1 MHEEQQPRET
11 IFTKPGYSLTSL
23 GSLFFGIV
31 IVWCLNGMIFPPFLA
46 ALGLG
51 GTLGT
56 MLFSSLN
63 SLVLM
68 VAVPVLYL
76 RRRSISPRTFSG
88 GNAKITPGHVV
99 LCACTALGVWL
110 VLPAV
115 QYLWYM
121 LLDVLHIPAVVT
133 QVETEGGISGWIFGI
148 LFMAALPA
156 ICEEF
161 LFRGV
166 LLRAAEGVYGPGR
179 ALALSTTLFALMHTS
194 IVSLPTTVLTGLV
207 MGYVML
213 TTRSVVS
220 SMIMHFVHNAVVL
233 TVGMLNALSIGV
245 GETVAALPSGTMLTS
260 VLFAVMGAAILM
272 ICLRLLSSRGDLA
285 QTGSMYDY
293 TIPLNVKHDLLPFF
307 LAAVVLLS
315 RVAAYFMAN
324 GVVK

>member
-23 GSLFFGIV
+23 GSLFLGIV

-46 ALGLG
+46 ALGLD

-56 MLFSSLN
+56 MLFSFLN

-68 VAVPVLYL
+68 VVVPALYL
-76 RRRSISPRTFSG
+76 QRRNISPRAFSG
-88 GNAKITPGHVV
+88 FKAKITPGHVV
-99 LCACTALGVWL
+99 LCVCTALGVWL
-110 VLPAV
+110 VLPAL

-121 LLDVLHIPAVVT
+121 LLELLHMPAATTSVSV
-133 QVETEGGISGWIFGI
+133 EGGVGGWIFGI
-148 LFMAALPA
+148 LLMAVSPA

-179 ALALSTTLFALMHTS
+179 ALALSTVLFALMHTS
-194 IVSLPTTVLTGLV
+194 IVSLPTTLLTGVV

-220 SMIMHFVHNAVVL
+220 TMIMHFVHNAVVL
-233 TVGMLNALSIGV
+233 TVGMLNTLSVGV
-245 GETVAALPSGTMLTS
+245 GQTLQALPPGAMLTS
-260 VLFAVMGAAILM
+260 VLFAVVGVAILV
-272 ICLRLLSSRGDLA
+272 ICLRLLNSRGDLP
-285 QTGSMYDY
+285 QTNSVYDY
-293 TIPLNVKHDLLPFF
+293 TIPLNVKHDLLPFL

-315 RVAAYFMAN
+315 RVAAYFLAN
-324 GVVK
+324 GVLK